1 MEERKTLKA
10 GFLSSMS
17 LGFDF
22 FVKVVFSRTLTRD
35 FLLDLPLL
43 DLSERIDV
51 AAKAIRKGHVSRPRV
66 GIILGT
72 GLGGL
77 AAQIESSIA
86 IPYAEIPHFPVSTVE
101 SHAGQ
106 LVCGRLRGIEV
117 VAMEGRFHYYEGYSM
132 QEVTFPVRV
141 MRALGVEILIVTNAA
156 GGMNPQ
162 LELADVVL
170 IEDHINLMG
179 DNPLRGLNDDDLG
192 PRFPDMAAPYDRTLI
207 QLAQKSALELAIP
220 CHKGVFVA
228 VAGPNL
234 ETRAEYRMLR
244 MMGADVVGM
253 STVPEVIVA
262 VHGGLRVLG
271 FSIVTDVCLP
281 DALEA
286 VDIRRIIEV
295 AGRGG
300 ERLTKLI
307 GRVLEQLG

>member
-1 MEERKTLKA
+1 MHELRPKINA
-10 GFLSSMS
+10 A
-17 LGFDF
+17 
-22 FVKVVFSRTLTRD
+22 
-35 FLLDLPLL
+35 
-43 DLSERIDV
+43 V
-51 AAKAIRKGHVSRPRV
+51 AEIRKHYHGQPRV

-77 AAQIESSIA
+77 ASQISSPVA

-101 SHAGQ
+101 THAGQ
-106 LVCGRLRGIEV
+106 LVCGVLSGVPV
-117 VAMEGRFHYYEGYSM
+117 VAMEGRFHYYEGYSL

-141 MRALGVEILIVTNAA
+141 MKALGVEILVVTNAA

-162 LELADVVL
+162 LELGDVVV

-179 DNPLRGLNDDDLG
+179 DNPLRGVNDDSLG
-192 PRFPDMAAPYDRTLI
+192 PRFPDMAAPYDRALI
-207 QLAQKSALELAIP
+207 SLARECSLELAMS

-244 MMGADVVGM
+244 GMGADVVGM

-262 VHGGLRVLG
+262 VHARLRVLG

-281 DALEA
+281 DALEP
-286 VDIRRIIEV
+286 VDIRKIIEV

-300 ERLTKLI
+300 ERLSRLI
-307 GRVLEQLG
+307 PRILERLG